1 MTLLAGAH
9 LHVATDAFGTLRLTA
24 TRRGVWTTI
33 AIPNMPYRADA
44 QGVLDVTLAMLDA
57 RLAEEEQAGSGA

>member
-1 MTLLAGAH
+1 
-9 LHVATDAFGTLRLTA
+9 
-24 TRRGVWTTI
+24 
-33 AIPNMPYRADA
+33 MPYRADA